1 MRKKKMWIGISSI
14 LGIFIVICLVIAFS
28 VKANLLNYN
37 DIAFTY
43 GKEGDVVYYKFVSE
57 DGLDINLNS
66 IVTKNQRDSDGKVV
80 ASKMYIWVGA
90 QPNPTS
96 GKTTSYSRETLSNE
110 EATVEWV
117 FIFRDKTIT
126 VLNGKLQNN

>member
-66 IVTKNQRDSDGKVV
+66 IVTKNMKKQYLQKKNCNQSNSFVNINFIPHHLLTYLIVKV
-80 ASKMYIWVGA
+80 
-90 QPNPTS
+90 T
-96 GKTTSYSRETLSNE
+96 
-110 EATVEWV
+110 
-117 FIFRDKTIT
+117 IFPFLI
-126 VLNGKLQNN
+126 